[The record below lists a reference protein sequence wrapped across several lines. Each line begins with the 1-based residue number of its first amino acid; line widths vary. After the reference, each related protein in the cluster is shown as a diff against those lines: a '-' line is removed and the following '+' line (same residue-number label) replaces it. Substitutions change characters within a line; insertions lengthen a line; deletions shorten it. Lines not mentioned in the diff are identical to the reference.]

1 MDQQTLLTVMTVFVC
16 VSAAA
21 LLIQAG
27 LLFGIYKS
35 ARGLQENVQRLL
47 PKIESLLETSR
58 QTIEDSRRQIAD
70 ITSKTSEILE
80 TTRRQ
85 VNRVEELLEDAA
97 SRARVQMDRAELVLD
112 DAMVRAQ
119 RTVALVEGGVVKP
132 LMQIQGVAAGIK
144 TALTFLLRG
153 RPNPANAHADEEMFI

>member
-1 MDQQTLLTVMTVFVC
+1 MDQQNLLTAMTVFVC
-16 VSAAA
+16 VAAAA

-35 ARGLQENVQRLL
+35 ARRLQENVQRLM

-112 DAMVRAQ
+112 DAMVRTQ
-119 RTVALVEGGVVKP
+119 RTVALVEGGIVKP
-132 LMQIQGVAAGIK
+132 LMQIQGVAAGIR
-144 TALTFLLRG
+144 TAITFLLRG

>member
-16 VSAAA
+16 VAAAA

-27 LLFGIYKS
+27 FLFGIYKS
-35 ARGLQENVQRLL
+35 ARGLQDNAHRLT

-70 ITSKTSEILE
+70 ITSKTSEILDI
-80 TTRRQ
+80 TRRQ
-85 VNRVEELLEDAA
+85 VNRVDELLEDAA

-119 RTVALVEGGVVKP
+119 RTVALVEGGIVKP

-144 TALTFLLRG
+144 TAITFLLRG
-153 RPNPANAHADEEMFI
+153 RPNPADAHADEEMFI

>member
-16 VSAAA
+16 VAAAA

-27 LLFGIYKS
+27 FLFGIYKS
-35 ARGLQENVQRLL
+35 ARGLQENVQRLT
-47 PKIESLLETSR
+47 PKVESLLETSR

-85 VNRVEELLEDAA
+85 VNRVDELLEDAA
-97 SRARVQMDRAELVLD
+97 ARARVQMDRAELVLD

-119 RTVALVEGGVVKP
+119 RTVALVEGGIVKP

-144 TALTFLLRG
+144 TAITFLLRG
-153 RPNPANAHADEEMFI
+153 RPNPADAHADEEMFI